1 MIWSKGEWGPLQY
14 FAEAQINPYL
24 LSLSLLTDVVSP
36 KWDDH
41 LVTEKKH
48 RPLNSCNVCAEASPN
63 PFHTLQV
70 TPAAA
75 DPLQNV
81 YCLGP
86 HCFV

>member
-1 MIWSKGEWGPLQY
+1 MIRSKGERGHLQY
-14 FAEAQINPYL
+14 FAEAQRMISS
-24 LSLSLLTDVVSP
+24 SLM
-36 KWDDH
+36 
-41 LVTEKKH
+41 KKH

-75 DPLQNV
+75 DPLQSV

-86 HCFV
+86 HCLDFALGCILDVFKSVHWT